1 MRAEVLR
8 GHLDGLLLATLE
20 AGPAHG
26 FAIMAQ
32 LRVRTGGS
40 VDLEGGT
47 LYPALRRLEAAG
59 LVTSAW
65 TVVNSRRRREY
76 HLTDQGRTR
85 LSTERRSWQ
94 EFAKAVTRGLQ
105 PANPATAPGH

>member
-1 MRAEVLR
+1 MRAEALR
-8 GHLDGLLLATLE
+8 GHLDGLLLAALE
-20 AGPAHG
+20 AGPSHG

-47 LYPALRRLEAAG
+47 LYPALRRLEAGG

-76 HLTDQGRTR
+76 HLTDKGRTR

-94 EFAKAVTRGLQ
+94 EFATAVTRGLQ
-105 PANPATAPGH
+105 PSNPATTPGH